1 MGLANRRLLSE
12 VNSENKENE
21 NQISSCIDFN
31 DFLKIMEIKLMEKES
46 DEEISKAFELFVDPK
61 MNEITFESLK
71 EISKQIG
78 ETVSD
83 EELLLLLTEAN
94 GKDELANVDEA
105 QFRQI
110 INNGY
115 SKMNN

>member
-1 MGLANRRLLSE
+1 LLSE

-21 NQISSCIDFN
+21 NQVASCIDFD
-31 DFLKIMEIKLMEKES
+31 DFLIIMEIKLMEKES

-61 MNEITFESLK
+61 MNEITFDSLK

-78 ETVSD
+78 ETVTD
-83 EELLLLLTEAN
+83 EELCLLLKEAN
-94 GKDELANVDEA
+94 GYEKFGNVDKN
-105 QFRQI
+105 QFIEI
-110 INNGY
+110 IKNGY

>member
-1 MGLANRRLLSE
+1 
-12 VNSENKENE
+12 
-21 NQISSCIDFN
+21 
-31 DFLKIMEIKLMEKES
+31 MEIKLMEKES

-71 EISKQIG
+71 EISRQIG

-83 EELLLLLTEAN
+83 EELHLLLQEATGSKN
-94 GKDELANVDEA
+94 SGNVNEE
-105 QFRQI
+105 QFKAI
-110 INNGY
+110 ISNGY

>member
-1 MGLANRRLLSE
+1 
-12 VNSENKENE
+12 
-21 NQISSCIDFN
+21 
-31 DFLKIMEIKLMEKES
+31 MEIKLMEKES

-61 MNEITFESLK
+61 MNEITFDSLK

-83 EELLLLLTEAN
+83 EELRLLLKEAN
-94 GKDELANVDEA
+94 GLDKFGNVNEN
-105 QFRQI
+105 QFMEI
-110 INNGY
+110 IKNGY

>member
-1 MGLANRRLLSE
+1 
-12 VNSENKENE
+12 
-21 NQISSCIDFN
+21 
-31 DFLKIMEIKLMEKES
+31 MEKES

-61 MNEITFESLK
+61 MNEITFDSLK

-78 ETVSD
+78 ENVSD
-83 EELLLLLTEAN
+83 EELRLLLKEAN
-94 GKDELANVDEA
+94 GYEKFGNVDEQ
-105 QFRQI
+105 QFSRI

>member
-1 MGLANRRLLSE
+1 
-12 VNSENKENE
+12 
-21 NQISSCIDFN
+21 
-31 DFLKIMEIKLMEKES
+31 MEKES

-61 MNEITFESLK
+61 MNEITFDSLK

-83 EELLLLLTEAN
+83 EELRLLLREAN
-94 GKDELANVDEA
+94 GYEKFGNVDED
-105 QFRQI
+105 QFTEI
-110 INNGY
+110 IKNGY

>member
-1 MGLANRRLLSE
+1 
-12 VNSENKENE
+12 
-21 NQISSCIDFN
+21 
-31 DFLKIMEIKLMEKES
+31 MEIKLMEKES

-61 MNEITFESLK
+61 MNEITFDSLK

-83 EELLLLLTEAN
+83 EELRLLLKEAN
-94 GKDELANVDEA
+94 GYEKFGNVDED
-105 QFRQI
+105 QFSKI